1 MTDESNANTY
11 DEHEEQISIQIET
24 RIFFRMAMKVII
36 PCMNQPE
43 YTVKKDSWKDIS
55 KEC

>member
-1 MTDESNANTY
+1 MTDKSNANTY

-24 RIFFRMAMKVII
+24 RIFFRMAMKAII

-55 KEC
+55 KE